1 MVTVSSFIQE
11 FAAATEEAQ
20 RTQSIPFLQVDSQ
33 SISQMVAVW
42 QRLQLLWG
50 STADSFQKLMA
61 RIETKSN
68 KVSQLQSS
76 TRKDQLID
84 EIKADVA
91 KLKDEMELASEFAQK
106 YSSLSNQYV
115 TSILINFDS
124 FVELNSEELEREKLR
139 LEQSISNARDAI
151 KEANF

>member
-1 MVTVSSFIQE
+1 
-11 FAAATEEAQ
+11 
-20 RTQSIPFLQVDSQ
+20 
-33 SISQMVAVW
+33 
-42 QRLQLLWG
+42 
-50 STADSFQKLMA
+50 MA

-124 FVELNSEELEREKLR
+124 FVEINSEELEREKQR

-151 KEANF
+151 NRGSI